1 LIELLRKY
9 LAVLRTPSVA
19 LASLGLAAFFFAA
32 IFVLLWLASP
42 SQLATAPPTAALTVI
57 PGATSTPIPPTAT
70 ATLAGAETEIPTPA
84 PGQIGIGVYVQ
95 IIGTG
100 GGLNIRANPGLEAPI
115 LFLGFDSEVFEVR
128 DGPRQADGLTWWL
141 LVTPVDEARSGWAAA
156 DFLSVVPNP

>member
-19 LASLGLAAFFFAA
+19 LASLGLAAFFFA
-32 IFVLLWLASP
+32 
-42 SQLATAPPTAALTVI
+42 
-57 PGATSTPIPPTAT
+57 
-70 ATLAGAETEIPTPA
+70 AETEIPTPA

>member
-1 LIELLRKY
+1 MELLRKY
-9 LAVLRTPSVA
+9 FAVLRAPSVA
-19 LASLGLAAFFFAA
+19 LASLGLAVFFSIAVFL
-32 IFVLLWLASP
+32 LLWLASP

-57 PGATSTPIPPTAT
+57 PGDTSTPVPPTPTAT
-70 ATLAGAETEIPTPA
+70 LVGAETEIPTPA

-100 GGLNIRANPGLEAPI
+100 GGLNIRANPGLDAPI

-128 DGPRQADGLTWWL
+128 DGPREADSLTWWQ

-156 DFLSVVPNP
+156 DFLSVVPSP